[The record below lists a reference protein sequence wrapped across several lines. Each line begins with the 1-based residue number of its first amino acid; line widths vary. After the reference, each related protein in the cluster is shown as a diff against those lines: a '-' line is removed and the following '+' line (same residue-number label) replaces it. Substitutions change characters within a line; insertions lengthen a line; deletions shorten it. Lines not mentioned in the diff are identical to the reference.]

1 MRCALS
7 KSNSPE
13 LELVSRVI
21 NYIEDNVEDAP
32 TLSDIS
38 QHVHMSQFHLQR
50 TFKKMTGITPR
61 QYADAY
67 RLETLKAHLRDGS
80 NVTHALYAAGY
91 GSSSRLYEHTHERL
105 GMTPAEYRSGGE
117 GMVIEYTIVDCKLG
131 RLLIGTTERG
141 VCAVHMGD
149 PSREDCDLEL
159 EAVLFSEYPLA
170 KFHRNRVK
178 LCEWAEEII
187 AQLNGWEPH
196 LNLPLDLRASTF
208 QLRVWDELRKIPY
221 GETRT
226 YQQIAEAIGQPK
238 AACAVAKAI
247 NANPV
252 AVIVPCHRTGC
263 KDGEPSAYYTRRS
276 KVVRTKL
283 REHEQEVVQQR
294 PVQPEF

>member
-1 MRCALS
+1 LS
-7 KSNSPE
+7 KSDSPE
-13 LELVSRVI
+13 LQLVNRVI
-21 NYIEDNVEDAP
+21 DYIEANVEDAP
-32 TLSDIS
+32 TLAEIGE
-38 QHVHMSQFHLQR
+38 HVHMSQFHLQR

-80 NVTHALYAAGY
+80 NVAHALYAAGY

-117 GMVIEYTIVDCKLG
+117 GMVIEYTIVDCRLG

-141 VCAVHMGD
+141 VCAVHLGD

-170 KFHRNRVK
+170 TFHRSSFV
-178 LCEWAEEII
+178 CGWAEKILAHI
-187 AQLNGWEPH
+187 GGWEPR
-196 LNLPLDLRASTF
+196 LDLPLDLRATSF

-238 AACAVAKAI
+238 AAGAVAKAV

-252 AVIVPCHRTGC
+252 GVIVPCHRTGC
-263 KDGEPSAYYTRRS
+263 KDGEPSAYYTRRG
-276 KVVRTKL
+276 KVERTKL
-283 REHEQEVVQQR
+283 LANEQEVVQQR
-294 PVQPEF
+294 QEANP